1 MSNRNHSWNGQPLTG
16 TISGFSKYSTIE
28 SADKNSSPVHII
40 TPKDVLDKI
49 ESIRRFL
56 DIPELE
62 NALKVLN
69 AHLHDFGNPHRTSLN
84 DFLEQIIDV
93 LYAEYVRQGGTK
105 DKAGYTEDLFK
116 VLHVADAEEMKTGTD
131 ESALLSVAGVRELI
145 HAHEV
150 DEEAH
155 KELLDGM
162 FPGRPVVDEPIFCI
176 DSEIGVPPTLTV
188 RKNVVSDLAR
198 AAYTYIGID
207 GNVYLAD
214 SFDKLP
220 VDRMYGVPLI
230 PIFGART
237 NYIPN
242 SDDFSGYIHQN
253 ITLTKNYPDL
263 MKNTNATTISA
274 SDTVAR
280 EHSIIIPD
288 VELTANEYKTFSI
301 FAKAGDAKYVML
313 SYTDFLSKLVV
324 RAIFDL
330 TTGEKLIINPLTRY
344 SCDIATLKDGW
355 SRCSITL
362 YSNLDQVDD
371 LAITFFDEKD
381 PNLQDFTYI
390 STGVVGYVWGVQLE
404 NGNNMSPYIPTSG
417 QPALREGIYLK
428 KQLTDKLGTS
438 KNIVVS
444 AGFKTVTNCIG
455 TDRRPIFVTK
465 TIENDTELL
474 ASEANFGPTG
484 YIDTTRWASIPGD
497 PTNFR
502 SLMDLYPFSS
512 QDKEYGSI
520 TVSVSE
526 NKIVNAYNTTTYEM
540 DAPAIYD
547 LGDIL
552 YLGSNGAEFYEGYL
566 RNVVVYQCEIT
577 KDQAIFLNGE
587 TIYEY

>member
-198 AAYTYIGID
+198 SAYTYVGID

-220 VDRMYGVPLI
+220 VDRMYGAPLI
-230 PIFGART
+230 PMFGART

-242 SDDFSGYIHQN
+242 SDNFSGYIHQN

-263 MKNTNATTISA
+263 MKN
-274 SDTVAR
+274 
-280 EHSIIIPD
+280 
-288 VELTANEYKTFSI
+288 
-301 FAKAGDAKYVML
+301 
-313 SYTDFLSKLVV
+313 
-324 RAIFDL
+324 
-330 TTGEKLIINPLTRY
+330 
-344 SCDIATLKDGW
+344 
-355 SRCSITL
+355 
-362 YSNLDQVDD
+362 
-371 LAITFFDEKD
+371 
-381 PNLQDFTYI
+381 
-390 STGVVGYVWGVQLE
+390 
-404 NGNNMSPYIPTSG
+404 
-417 QPALREGIYLK
+417 
-428 KQLTDKLGTS
+428 
-438 KNIVVS
+438 
-444 AGFKTVTNCIG
+444 
-455 TDRRPIFVTK
+455 
-465 TIENDTELL
+465 
-474 ASEANFGPTG
+474 
-484 YIDTTRWASIPGD
+484 
-497 PTNFR
+497 
-502 SLMDLYPFSS
+502 
-512 QDKEYGSI
+512 
-520 TVSVSE
+520 
-526 NKIVNAYNTTTYEM
+526 
-540 DAPAIYD
+540 
-547 LGDIL
+547 
-552 YLGSNGAEFYEGYL
+552 
-566 RNVVVYQCEIT
+566 
-577 KDQAIFLNGE
+577 
-587 TIYEY
+587 